1 MVIERGL
8 SMAIVTGSLS
18 LGAGGL
24 FESVRV
30 PAVRMAEKGAK
41 VSVYGIEDVQLDP
54 ATRSL
59 WAPTTLNAFGS
70 IGPARLGY
78 APAMSGAIAG
88 GGHDLLH
95 LHGMWSYSSYAA
107 LRWRK
112 QTGRPM
118 IISAHGMM
126 DPWAMRHNRRRKAVI
141 GWLYENRNLRGATA
155 MVALCRPEAVAMRA
169 FGLASPIAVIPN
181 GIDLPTLCPGNGVEQ
196 KGDRRTLLFLGR
208 IHPKKGI
215 KELLLAWQEARRR
228 SPLIAD
234 GWRLEI
240 AGWDDGNHVDAL
252 MRLRDDLGLQ
262 DVVTFSGGLFG
273 AEKEAAYRHSHAF
286 ILPSYSEGMP
296 MTVLEAWG
304 YAKPVFMTDA
314 CNIPEGFAEGAAIRI
329 STDPKQMAD
338 IFCAH
343 LDNEPLLAAT
353 GRAGR
358 ALVEDRFTWDQV
370 VEQRLILYRW
380 LIDGGPAPGF
390 VEHE

>member
-1 MVIERGL
+1 VIALRDL
-8 SMAIVTGSLS
+8 DVAIVTGSLS

-41 VSVYGIEDVQLDP
+41 VSIYGTEDAQLDSE
-54 ATRSL
+54 ARGL
-59 WAPTTLNAFGS
+59 WAPTAINAFGS

-88 GGHDLLH
+88 GAHDLMH
-95 LHGMWSYSSYAA
+95 LHGIWTYSSYAA
-107 LRWRK
+107 LRWRQ
-112 QTGRPM
+112 QTGKPM
-118 IISAHGMM
+118 VISPHGMM
-126 DPWAMRHNRRRKAVI
+126 DPWALGHNRGRKSLV
-141 GWLYENRNLRGATA
+141 GWLYEYRNLRSATA

-169 FGLASPIAVIPN
+169 FGLKNPIAIIPN
-181 GIDLPTLCPGNGVEQ
+181 GIDLPTLGAAGSEKPPV
-196 KGDRRTLLFLGR
+196 DRKTLLFLGR

-215 KELLLAWQEARRR
+215 KELLLAWREARER
-228 SPLIAD
+228 SPLIAN

-240 AGWDDGNHVDAL
+240 AGWDDGNHAETL
-252 MRLRDDLGLQ
+252 MNLCDDLGLR

-273 AEKEAAYRHSHAF
+273 ADKEVAYRRAHAF
-286 ILPSYSEGMP
+286 VLPSYSEGMP

-304 YAKPVFMTDA
+304 YEKPVFMTEA
-314 CNIPEGFAEGAAIRI
+314 CNIPEGFAAAAAIRI
-329 STDPKQMAD
+329 STDPTAMAD

-343 LDNEPLLAAT
+343 LDNEPLLAET

-380 LIDGGPAPGF
+380 LVAGGPAPGF
-390 VEHE
+390 VEYD